1 MKKQKDV
8 LTSSA
13 FALPKGLPNI
23 GNNCFLNSV
32 IQLLFS
38 ATKFKNLMIQKYKN
52 AKNTKYQHFSGALLG
67 SIFYQLQN

>member
-38 ATKFKNLMIQKYKN
+38 ATKFKNLMI
-52 AKNTKYQHFSGALLG
+52 
-67 SIFYQLQN
+67 